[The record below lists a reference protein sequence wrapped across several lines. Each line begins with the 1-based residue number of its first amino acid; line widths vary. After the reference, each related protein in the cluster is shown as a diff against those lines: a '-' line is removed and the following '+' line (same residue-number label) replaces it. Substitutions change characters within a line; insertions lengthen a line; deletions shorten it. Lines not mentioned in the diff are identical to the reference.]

1 MGNQSGIRG
10 QCLCGA
16 VQFELAP
23 PLDPLTHCHCRS
35 CRLSRGVAF
44 VTWTSVPADQFAF
57 VEGGSNVSWYRSSPQ
72 VRWGSCRTCFSP
84 MFYVADLTG
93 HPEAPKHDHVYVSV
107 GCLTTVVDDRPV
119 AHVSYEEHVGW
130 IEGSD
135 ALPKFRSK
143 TDEQI
148 A

>member
-1 MGNQSGIRG
+1 M
-10 QCLCGA
+10 
-16 VQFELAP
+16 
-23 PLDPLTHCHCRS
+23 
-35 CRLSRGVAF
+35 
-44 VTWTSVPADQFAF
+44 
-57 VEGGSNVSWYRSSPQ
+57 SPI
-72 VRWGSCRTCFSP
+72 SP
-84 MFYVADLTG
+84 DT
-93 HPEAPKHDHVYVSV
+93 PKLDHVYVSV

-119 AHVSYEEHVGW
+119 AHVSYEEHVEW

>member
-1 MGNQSGIRG
+1 MGNQSSIRG